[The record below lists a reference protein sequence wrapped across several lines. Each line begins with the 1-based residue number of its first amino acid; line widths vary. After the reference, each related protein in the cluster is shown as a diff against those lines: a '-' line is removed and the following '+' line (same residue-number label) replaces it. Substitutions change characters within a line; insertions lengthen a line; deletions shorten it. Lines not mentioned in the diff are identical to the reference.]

1 MHRIPPASLWAE
13 APPKLVGFASV
24 WIQSHRKVEMLIKR
38 ENWTGGRTGAKWRM
52 HHNGE
57 KPGWKSRNKMYLDGY
72 LKMNSIQGQVPQLAP
87 SATALQSRVP
97 VMKMALC

>member
-24 WIQSHRKVEMLIKR
+24 WIQSHGKVEMLIKR

-57 KPGWKSRNKMYLDGY
+57 KPGWKSRNKMYLDR
-72 LKMNSIQGQVPQLAP
+72 IQSV
-87 SATALQSRVP
+87 S
-97 VMKMALC
+97 